1 MFIDSNLSLDVRG
14 SNQLKKKTIVGS
26 TLAAIAIA
34 GLFLTIAASGV
45 LVSSQTIPNS
55 GVITSANIG
64 LYSDSSG
71 TQSISSISWG
81 TVTPGNIITRTL
93 YVKNTGNIPL
103 TLSMTKTNW
112 IPTSANGPIT
122 LLWDRD
128 STLLNVNQVVAA
140 TLTLSVSSSTNGI
153 TTFSFNIIITGT
165 E

>member
-14 SNQLKKKTIVGS
+14 NNQLKKKRIVGS

-55 GVITSANIG
+55 GVITSANID
-64 LYSDSSG
+64 LYSDYSG

-81 TVTPGNIITRTL
+81 TVTPGNSITRTV
-93 YVKNTGNIPL
+93 YVKNTGNAPL

-112 IPTSANGPIT
+112 VPTSANGPIT
-122 LLWDRD
+122 LVWNQE
-128 STLLNVNQVVAA
+128 SAVLNVNQVVAA

-153 TTFSFNIIITGT
+153 TTFSFNIVISGTG
-165 E
+165 

>member
-1 MFIDSNLSLDVRG
+1 MFIDSNLSLALQG
-14 SNQLKKKTIVGS
+14 SNQLKKKTIVGL

-34 GLFLTIAASGV
+34 GLLTIAASGV